1 MKTLYKRIFA
11 LLVCITIC
19 VGLLPIFSLQ
29 VHADGSSVTQV
40 TTSDGSV
47 WVYTPSGYSSSTKYN
62 VLYIL
67 EGLNSTGNDALT
79 STYQAKLDSL
89 ISSGQISPMI
99 AVAVPESTYKTN
111 SLTNVISKIDS
122 TYSTNASGSG
132 RIISGFSQGA
142 YHVWNSIINNP
153 TRKDWANVY
162 IPMSP
167 IGANNELSGNF
178 GQIRNDA
185 SRVKIYNT
193 CGDSGAEAS
202 YGSYTGVGQMEK
214 IVNNGASYGFVE
226 GTNIFRNQ
234 VSGDHSWNT
243 AWTALTTVLPSA
255 VKGTAPAN
263 TNNSGDGGAGSDG
276 SWFDIIIGQGN
287 ISDGGC
293 TWCSLMMILQNSGTI
308 SNTSYQIPHGVHI
321 SNLTDSNGLIAKEA
335 FLHSTGAVCSSPSYS
350 NGKISGG
357 GCAYNL
363 ASINYASGWSN
374 GSYEGSDRLIYGI
387 NGKNFRDMTH
397 AELISC
403 FKVLWNAGYWC
414 HTFVDYKT
422 GNSTGIGAGDHA
434 IALAGVTADDIYFA
448 DSAGQQGSIIK
459 WGNILNG
466 STWYGSSPKIEAV
479 YLYMNPGH
487 SPKDI
492 AGGVAMTP
500 EDGDVVGDDLVDAA
514 SRGNGFTEKE
524 LSSFMVMGESIE
536 IYNKLT
542 STDLNSLSQSDR
554 TMLGMWEDNVEDGK
568 FSFNK
573 LIRNIIMAFGIILTV
588 WAMLLYTGF
597 WVDRLNNIV
606 DFSFVNLLTFGKL
619 KVADSDED
627 SNFGKGQKD
636 TFIGHIDV
644 IKICVISVL
653 FGVLLITGVFYKI
666 LFWLI
671 MTVTNLLKRIF

>member
-19 VGLLPIFSLQ
+19 VGLLPIFNLQ

-47 WVYTPSGYSSSTKYN
+47 WVYTPSGYSSSNKYN

-67 EGLNSTGNDALT
+67 EGLGSTGNDALA

-89 ISSGQISPMI
+89 ISSGQISPII

-122 TYSTNASGSG
+122 TYSTNASSSG

-142 YHVWNSIINNP
+142 YHVWGSIINNP

-167 IGANNELSGNF
+167 IGSNSELSGYF
-178 GQIRNDA
+178 GQIRNDT

-202 YGSYTGVGQMEK
+202 YGTYTGVGQMEK

-255 VKGTAPAN
+255 VKGTAP
-263 TNNSGDGGAGSDG
+263 SGSGGSGEGGDGSDG
-276 SWFDIIIGQGN
+276 SWFNILIAQNN
-287 ISDGGC
+287 ISNGGC

-308 SNTSYQIPHGVHI
+308 SNSAYQIPKGALVT
-321 SNLTDSNGLIAKEA
+321 NFKDNNGLIAKEA
-335 FLHSTGAVCSSPSYS
+335 FLNSKGAICSNPQYDSTTD
-350 NGKISGG
+350 KITNPGG
-357 GCAYNL
+357 GCSYNL
-363 ASINYASGWSN
+363 SAISYASGWSN
-374 GSYEGSDRLIYGI
+374 GSYEGSDRLLYGL
-387 NGKNFRDMTH
+387 NGKNFRDMTQ
-397 AELISC
+397 AELVSS

-414 HTFVDYKT
+414 HVFIDYKT
-422 GNSTGIGAGDHA
+422 GASTGVGQADHA
-434 IALAGVTADDIYFA
+434 IALAGVTNTDIYFA
-448 DSAGQQGSIIK
+448 DPWDGKVCAYPK
-459 WGNILNG
+459 L
-466 STWYGSSPKIEAV
+466 SSCSSSKIEAV

-487 SPKDI
+487 APKDI
-492 AGGVAMTP
+492 AGGVTMTP
-500 EDGDVVGDDLVDAA
+500 EDGDNVGDDLVDAA
-514 SRGNGFTEKE
+514 RRGNGFSEQE
-524 LSSFMVMGESIE
+524 LSAYAVLGESVS
-536 IYNKLT
+536 IYNTLV
-542 STDLNSLSQSDR
+542 STDLNDLSPSDR
-554 TMLGMWEDNVEDGK
+554 SALGTWEDTIEDGK

-644 IKICVISVL
+644 IKICIISIL

-666 LFWLI
+666 LFSLI
-671 MTVTNLLKRIF
+671 MFVTNLIKRIF

>member
-1 MKTLYKRIFA
+1 MKILYKRIFA

-19 VGLLPIFSLQ
+19 VGLLPIFNLQ

-67 EGLNSTGNDALT
+67 EGANSTGNDALT

-99 AVAVPESTYKTN
+99 AVAVPESTYKNN

-142 YHVWNSIINNP
+142 YHVWSSIINNP

-167 IGANNELSGNF
+167 IGADNELSGNF
-178 GQIRNDA
+178 GQIRNDT

-202 YGSYTGVGQMEK
+202 YSNYTGVGQMEK

-243 AWTALTTVLPSA
+243 AWNALTTVLPSA
-255 VKGTAPAN
+255 VKGTAPA
-263 TNNSGDGGAGSDG
+263 GAGGNGEGGNGSDG
-276 SWFDIIIGQGN
+276 SWCKVTIKQGGVGHP
-287 ISDGGC
+287 SGC
-293 TWCSLMMILQNSGTI
+293 TVCSMQLCLQNSGTMTQYQLNGNI
-308 SNTSYQIPHGVHI
+308 TSKTTEYTAFEQSFRDAGC
-321 SNLTDSNGLIAKEA
+321 STAGDSGNYD
-335 FLHSTGAVCSSPSYS
+335 GAVWTALPSYPYAK
-350 NGKISGG
+350 GFQPLETISEKVVEGIG
-357 GCAYNL
+357 TKNL
-363 ASINYASGWSN
+363 A
-374 GSYEGSDRLIYGI
+374 
-387 NGKNFRDMTH
+387 DMTKQEQIV
-397 AELISC
+397 ATSL
-403 FKVLWNAGYWC
+403 FWNAGYWC
-414 HTFVDYKT
+414 ILIVDYGKYSVDG
-422 GNSTGIGAGDHA
+422 GNKAGFNGGDHA
-434 IALAGVTADDIYFA
+434 VMLAGVTKDAIYINDPATGTIRNYNTMNATTTRGGVYNIVGIYAYKNTDATPVDLSNGQVDTGGVENDDGSNAA
-448 DSAGQQGSIIK
+448 DSIGVSAYAYS
-459 WGNILNG
+459 
-466 STWYGSSPKIEAV
+466 E
-479 YLYMNPGH
+479 
-487 SPKDI
+487 KD
-492 AGGVAMTP
+492 
-500 EDGDVVGDDLVDAA
+500 
-514 SRGNGFTEKE
+514 
-524 LSSFMVMGESIE
+524 LSAYTVLGESID
-536 IYNKLT
+536 IYSTLA
-542 STDLNSLSQSDR
+542 STDLNDLSQSDR

-597 WVDRLNNIV
+597 WADRLNNIV

-666 LFWLI
+666 LFSLI
-671 MTVTNLLKRIF
+671 MFVTNLIKRIF

>member
-1 MKTLYKRIFA
+1 
-11 LLVCITIC
+11 
-19 VGLLPIFSLQ
+19 
-29 VHADGSSVTQV
+29 
-40 TTSDGSV
+40 
-47 WVYTPSGYSSSTKYN
+47 
-62 VLYIL
+62 
-67 EGLNSTGNDALT
+67 
-79 STYQAKLDSL
+79 
-89 ISSGQISPMI
+89 
-99 AVAVPESTYKTN
+99 
-111 SLTNVISKIDS
+111 
-122 TYSTNASGSG
+122 
-132 RIISGFSQGA
+132 
-142 YHVWNSIINNP
+142 
-153 TRKDWANVY
+153 
-162 IPMSP
+162 
-167 IGANNELSGNF
+167 
-178 GQIRNDA
+178 
-185 SRVKIYNT
+185 
-193 CGDSGAEAS
+193 
-202 YGSYTGVGQMEK
+202 
-214 IVNNGASYGFVE
+214 
-226 GTNIFRNQ
+226 
-234 VSGDHSWNT
+234 
-243 AWTALTTVLPSA
+243 
-255 VKGTAPAN
+255 
-263 TNNSGDGGAGSDG
+263 
-276 SWFDIIIGQGN
+276 
-287 ISDGGC
+287 
-293 TWCSLMMILQNSGTI
+293 
-308 SNTSYQIPHGVHI
+308 
-321 SNLTDSNGLIAKEA
+321 
-335 FLHSTGAVCSSPSYS
+335 
-350 NGKISGG
+350 
-357 GCAYNL
+357 
-363 ASINYASGWSN
+363 
-374 GSYEGSDRLIYGI
+374 
-387 NGKNFRDMTH
+387 MTH